1 MSQTYTATKST
12 TYSVLDVEVVMRRV
26 TADLVMIA
34 SSTGAVTEQK
44 ARDWAHDIELLAK
57 GKYLR
62 MVDLTLLSNGVEK
75 TATQFTVNSES
86 GELSTSRPGGVLWPV
101 VPSPHL
107 RITLFYTSTYDSSA
121 GEKMRSKLRIPWVS
135 SSDDTSHATLKQS
148 ESGRNYV
155 SSSFGMQ
162 RKDFAS

>member
-1 MSQTYTATKST
+1 MSQTYTSTQST
-12 TYSVLDVEVVMRRV
+12 TYSILDVAVVMRRV

-44 ARDWAHDIELLAK
+44 ARDWAHDVELLAK

-75 TATQFTVNSES
+75 TATQFTVNTES
-86 GELSTSRPGGVLWPV
+86 GEFTTSRPGGVLWPV
-101 VPSPHL
+101 VPSPRL
-107 RITLFYTSTYDSSA
+107 RITLFYTSAYDASA
-121 GEKMRSKLRIPWVS
+121 AEKMRSKLRIHWVA
-135 SSDDTSHATLKQS
+135 SSDDTSHATLKPTD
-148 ESGRNYV
+148 SGRNYV